1 MYQLWCLFETHTFCR
16 NCTKHIR
23 DEPYIYVMAASG
35 GNESAKR
42 ARNEE
47 DVGDPL
53 PDDELQEEQEEEGS
67 EDDDG
72 GGSDAGAEDLSTDP
86 VRPILLASQYG
97 TNTPTSNGARRL
109 SLDARGIL
117 ASIKRIKC
125 TGPREVGSNNA
136 GELRKVS
143 DVTCSS
149 TLPQQSPSAPMLHQ
163 PTPLLGGFG
172 THPRVHQLLAT
183 ACRHARLEARR
194 RLPYH
199 RA

>member
-1 MYQLWCLFETHTFCR
+1 
-16 NCTKHIR
+16 
-23 DEPYIYVMAASG
+23 MAASG
-35 GNESAKR
+35 GDESANR

-72 GGSDAGAEDLSTDP
+72 GGSDAGAEDLSADP

-97 TNTPTSNGARRL
+97 TNTPTSKGARRL
-109 SLDARGIL
+109 SLDARGTWV
-117 ASIKRIKC
+117 SIKRIKG
-125 TGPREVGSNNA
+125 TGPREVLGSNTA

-149 TLPQQSPSAPMLHQ
+149 TLA
-163 PTPLLGGFG
+163 
-172 THPRVHQLLAT
+172 
-183 ACRHARLEARR
+183 
-194 RLPYH
+194 
-199 RA
+199 

>member
-1 MYQLWCLFETHTFCR
+1 
-16 NCTKHIR
+16 
-23 DEPYIYVMAASG
+23 MAESG
-35 GNESAKR
+35 DESAKR

-47 DVGDPL
+47 DAGDPL
-53 PDDELQEEQEEEGS
+53 PDDELQEEEVS

-72 GGSDAGAEDLSTDP
+72 GGSDAGAEDLSNDP
-86 VRPILLASQYG
+86 VRPILLTSQYG
-97 TNTPTSNGARRL
+97 TNTPTSKGARRL
-109 SLDARGIL
+109 SLDARGIW

-125 TGPREVGSNNA
+125 TGPREVLGSNNA

-172 THPRVHQLLAT
+172 AHPRVHQLLAT